1 MFDVKKIRNDFP
13 MLDGTKKSANSKP
26 LIYLDNAATTFKP
39 YSVIEACDEYYKNES
54 VNAHRGDYDVAYKVD
69 SKIDEIREKVA
80 KFFNTKKI
88 EIVFTSGCSMSM
100 NLVAF
105 GYGFKY
111 LKEGDEILLT
121 EAEHASNVL
130 PWFKVSELTGAKIR
144 YIPLTSEG
152 RLTAENLKKAM
163 NEHVKVISVAQV
175 TNVLGFKNDIK
186 ELSKIAHEYGAIL
199 VCDAAQSA
207 PHMKIDVKD
216 LDCDFMCLSGHK
228 MCGPTGIGVLYGKYE
243 LLKITDPFMTGGGDN
258 ARFDMCGNVAY
269 LEPPAKFEAGTMNIA
284 GIYGLGAAIDY
295 LSAIGMDEI
304 EKYEGELHDYAI
316 SKLKTIKDLIIY
328 NETAD
333 SGIITLNYKGVFAQD
348 EASYLNSHGICVR
361 SGEHCAKL
369 LKDILKAPATVRVSL
384 YFYNTKEEIDALYE
398 ALKNGGNF
406 LDAYFN

>member
-1 MFDVKKIRNDFP
+1 MFDVYKIRKDFP
-13 MLDGTKKSANSKP
+13 MLDGTKLTNNGKP
-26 LIYLDNAATTFKP
+26 IIYFDNAATTYKP
-39 YSVIEACDEYYKNES
+39 YSVIETSNEYYKDECA
-54 VNAHRGDYDVAYKVD
+54 NAHRGDYDLAFRVD
-69 SKIDEIREKVA
+69 KRVDEVRQKVA
-80 KFFNTKKI
+80 DFFNAKKI

-111 LKEGDEILLT
+111 LKENDEILLT

-130 PWFKVSELTGAKIR
+130 PRSKVSELTGAKIK
-144 YIPLTSEG
+144 YIPLTKEG
-152 RLTAENLKKAM
+152 RLTPENLRKVM
-163 NEHVKVISVAQV
+163 NKNVKVVSVAQI
-175 TNVLGFKNDIK
+175 TNVLGFKNDVK
-186 ELSKIAHEYGAIL
+186 ELAKIAHEYGAIL

-216 LDCDFMCLSGHK
+216 MDCDFMCLSGHK
-228 MCGPTGIGVLYGKYE
+228 MCGPTGIGVLYGKFD

-269 LEPPAKFEAGTMNIA
+269 LEPPAKFEAGTMNLA

-295 LSAIGMDEI
+295 LNSIGMDNI
-304 EKYEGELHDYAI
+304 EKYELELHDYAI

-328 NETAD
+328 NEHAD

-348 EASYLNSHGICVR
+348 EASYLNSYGICVR

-369 LKDILKAPATVRVSL
+369 LKDLLKTPATVRVSF
-384 YFYNTKEEIDALYE
+384 YFYNTKEEIDVLYE

-406 LDAYFN
+406 LDAYFD

>member
-1 MFDVKKIRNDFP
+1 MFDVTKIRNDFP
-13 MLDGTKKSANSKP
+13 MLDGTKKSSNNRP

-80 KFFNTKKI
+80 KFFNAKKI

-144 YIPLTSEG
+144 YIPLTKEG
-152 RLTAENLKKAM
+152 RLTAENLKKVM

-186 ELSKIAHEYGAIL
+186 ELSIIAHEYGAIL

-369 LKDILKAPATVRVSL
+369 LKDILKVPATVRVSL

>member
-1 MFDVKKIRNDFP
+1 MFDVNKIRKDFP
-13 MLDGTKKSANSKP
+13 MFNEYAFGKNGKKTV
-26 LIYLDNAATTFKP
+26 YLDNAATTFKP
-39 YSVIEACDEYYKNES
+39 YSVIEACDKYYKEES
-54 VNAHRGDYDVAYKVD
+54 VNAHRGDYDLAYKVD
-69 SKIDEIREKVA
+69 TKVDEVREKIA
-80 KFFNTKKI
+80 KFINAEKI
-88 EIVFTSGCSMSM
+88 EVVFTSGCSMSM
-100 NLVAF
+100 NLIAF
-105 GYGFKY
+105 GYGFKF
-111 LKEGDEILLT
+111 LKSDDEILLT

-144 YIPLTSEG
+144 YIPLTKEG
-152 RLTAENLKKAM
+152 KLTPENLKKVM
-163 NEHVKVISVAQV
+163 NEHVKVVSVAQV
-175 TNVLGFKNDIK
+175 TNVLGFRNDIK

-216 LDCDFMCLSGHK
+216 LDCDFLCASAHK
-228 MCGPTGIGVLYGKYE
+228 MCGPTGIGLLYGKYE
-243 LLKITDPFMTGGGDN
+243 LLKKVDPFMTGGGDN

-269 LEPPAKFEAGTMNIA
+269 LEPPAKFEAGTMNLA
-284 GIYGLGAAIDY
+284 GIYGFGAAIDY
-295 LSAIGMDEI
+295 LNSIGMDNI
-304 EKYEGELHDYAI
+304 ERYEAELHDYAI

-348 EASYLNSHGICVR
+348 EASYLNSKGICVR

-369 LKDILKAPATVRVSL
+369 LKDVLKTPATVRVSL
-384 YFYNTKEEIDALYE
+384 YFYNTKEDIDALYE

>member
-1 MFDVKKIRNDFP
+1 MFDVKKIRQDFP
-13 MLDGTKKSANSKP
+13 MLNGHHFSNNGKP
-26 LIYLDNAATTFKP
+26 IIYFDNAATTLKP
-39 YSVIEACDEYYKNES
+39 FSVIEACDRYYKNES
-54 VNAHRGDYDVAYKVD
+54 ANSHRGDYDLAFKVD
-69 SKIDEIREKVA
+69 KEVDLVREKIA
-80 KFFNTKKI
+80 NFFNAKKI

-105 GYGFKY
+105 GYGFKF
-111 LKEGDEILLT
+111 LKKDDEILLT

-144 YIPLTSEG
+144 YIPLTKEG
-152 RLTAENLKKAM
+152 KLTPENLRKVINK
-163 NEHVKVISVAQV
+163 NVKVVSVAQI

-186 ELSKIAHEYGAIL
+186 ELSKIAHEFGAIL

-207 PHMKIDVKD
+207 PHMKIDVED
-216 LDCDFMCLSGHK
+216 LDCDFMCLSAHK
-228 MCGPTGIGVLYGKYE
+228 MCGPTGIGVLYGKYD

-269 LEPPAKFEAGTMNIA
+269 LEPPAKFEAGTMNLA
-284 GIYGLGAAIDY
+284 GIYGFGAAIDY
-295 LSAIGMDEI
+295 LNSIGMDEI
-304 EKYEGELHDYAI
+304 EKYENELHEYAI

-369 LKDILKAPATVRVSL
+369 LKDILKTPATVRVSF
-384 YFYNTKEEIDALYE
+384 YFYNTKEEIDVLFE